1 MSANASSKTRNLWPI
16 GLVAAFA
23 VFITGT
29 VALVVL
35 SARTQTDLVAPDY
48 YERELRYQDD
58 IDRRA
63 RTQALE
69 SQVRV
74 AYDAGQHQITLSL
87 PTAHAAGHAEG
98 DIHLYRPSA
107 ATLDRHFALQ
117 LDSRG
122 QQILDAKMLSE
133 GLWRVRVTWR
143 VGGKAFA
150 FDDKVIIG
158 VAKST

>member
-1 MSANASSKTRNLWPI
+1 MSAHASSKTRNLWPI
-16 GLVAAFA
+16 GLVTAFG

-69 SQVRV
+69 SQVHI
-74 AYDAGQHQITLSL
+74 AYDAGRRQITLSL
-87 PTAHAAGHAEG
+87 PAAHAAGHAEG

-107 ATLDRHFALQ
+107 AALDRHVALQ
-117 LDSRG
+117 LDAHGR
-122 QQILDAKMLSE
+122 QILDARLLND

-143 VGGKAFA
+143 VGNVAFT
-150 FDDKVIIG
+150 FDDKVVI
-158 VAKST
+158 AMTKST